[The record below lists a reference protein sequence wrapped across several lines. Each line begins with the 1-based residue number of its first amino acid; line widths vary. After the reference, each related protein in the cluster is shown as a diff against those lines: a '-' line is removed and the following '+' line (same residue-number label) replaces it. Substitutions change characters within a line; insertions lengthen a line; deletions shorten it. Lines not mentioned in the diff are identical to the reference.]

1 MEYGSDTLHKR
12 PIVADIPERNEL
24 KDGGRGYMR
33 NVSLVNVWATAP
45 FMHNNAIGPEICG
58 KPVNKDNDF
67 QRARYVGPDGKLLPE
82 QPDCVRY
89 DPTVD
94 GRFDLYKRSM
104 HELLHP
110 KERGSKRTLTNADL
124 VLDVGIRPLDGKTE
138 KPLGGFGQVRIAAGA
153 SAGFLNG
160 LEYKALVGDLFL
172 AKRRPEALEKAGRKA
187 LQPTLLEIADEVLK
201 NPSRFV
207 EILREKRDFL
217 SANYET
223 CTQEIE
229 NEGHRFGEDL
239 SEADKKALTAFL
251 ATL

>member
-89 DPTVD
+89 DPTSTAASISTSA
-94 GRFDLYKRSM
+94 RCMNCCTRRS
-104 HELLHP
+104 
-110 KERGSKRTLTNADL
+110 
-124 VLDVGIRPLDGKTE
+124 
-138 KPLGGFGQVRIAAGA
+138 AAA
-153 SAGFLNG
+153 SA
-160 LEYKALVGDLFL
+160 
-172 AKRRPEALEKAGRKA
+172 R
-187 LQPTLLEIADEVLK
+187 
-201 NPSRFV
+201 
-207 EILREKRDFL
+207 
-217 SANYET
+217 
-223 CTQEIE
+223 
-229 NEGHRFGEDL
+229 
-239 SEADKKALTAFL
+239 
-251 ATL
+251 